1 MSNGSLNSLT
11 TRGGNSGVESD
22 VDAMEEAKARIGTVP
37 FVAPVTDA
45 PPLERKRKTYY
56 QPPSGI
62 AALLSRTEIPTACP
76 IQPFLSLPCR
86 KEDGL
91 GWEAE
96 TAAVRQ
102 VRQVLEFLVERGL
115 TGTDSAVEVAHAI
128 LHTERYFEKY
138 HRAIN
143 AQAWKEGRRLLEETT
158 VRKSVSNLLEALLKE
173 VRKRSTCKRY
183 AKAEEVRLAQEK
195 RRQRDGKERGGGE
208 RGVELEGGK
217 GEGVESVGVGMIDGI
232 TERPGQE
239 RQWREMEGARE
250 EEEVE
255 TEEEGEDEGAL
266 STGGPEGGEVA
277 EGKEEK
283 REEVDGE
290 VEELIGE
297 RRQIRK
303 LGLTEGGRGERD
315 GDGEGGQGRGRERG
329 GSQGPEGLSFPMP
342 TDGREEIKEGNGEIL
357 PSVAATKD
365 KKRKKKQGNGSPKGG
380 KKGGSDR
387 GNKGA
392 GSGG

>member
-1 MSNGSLNSLT
+1 MMLLDALEHEQAEAEAVTASSATPGFFPEDNTKTDKRCMTNDGHAKDTLSHQTESHALISRDFIAHLVDFVESITGQEGSNSLASLFFPSLVLPPQGHTQQAMHVPTISTSLHPLLLPLVPILTASFQAAIQASSSMSCPSSAASSVHRTSTRKSTPNCRASTNMSNGSLNSLT

-138 HRAIN
+138 HRVRRG
-143 AQAWKEGRRLLEETT
+143 WRRGEKVEHWGRDLHDSHLYLTFSSSRLSMRRPGKKED
-158 VRKSVSNLLEALLKE
+158 AFW
-173 VRKRSTCKRY
+173 
-183 AKAEEVRLAQEK
+183 K
-195 RRQRDGKERGGGE
+195 RRRY
-208 RGVELEGGK
+208 
-217 GEGVESVGVGMIDGI
+217 
-232 TERPGQE
+232 
-239 RQWREMEGARE
+239 
-250 EEEVE
+250 
-255 TEEEGEDEGAL
+255 
-266 STGGPEGGEVA
+266 
-277 EGKEEK
+277 EK
-283 REEVDGE
+283 
-290 VEELIGE
+290 
-297 RRQIRK
+297 
-303 LGLTEGGRGERD
+303 
-315 GDGEGGQGRGRERG
+315 
-329 GSQGPEGLSFPMP
+329 
-342 TDGREEIKEGNGEIL
+342 
-357 PSVAATKD
+357 A
-365 KKRKKKQGNGSPKGG
+365 
-380 KKGGSDR
+380 
-387 GNKGA
+387 
-392 GSGG
+392 